1 MSANRNRIPLNEATE
16 QANAVVKA
24 LEPYCTTIQ
33 IAGSIRRQKPD
44 VGDIEIVCL
53 PERQGLVINQQIQ
66 LFEAIE
72 KEMQPLPEFIRSVDQ
87 WKRVKGQASGKYTQR
102 ILQSGMKLDLFIAT
116 PENYGLLLA
125 MRTGSSNFSY
135 KELASRW
142 VMQGYESKNGILR
155 RDGKIYPC
163 PTEEDLFN
171 LLRIEWIEPHLRE

>member
-1 MSANRNRIPLNEATE
+1 MSANRNRIPLSEATE

-33 IAGSIRRQKPD
+33 IAGSIRRKKPD

-66 LFEAIE
+66 LFETIE
-72 KEMQPLPEFIRSVDQ
+72 KQMQPLPEFIRAVDQ

-116 PENYGLLLA
+116 PENYGFLLA
-125 MRTGSSNFSY
+125 MRTGSSEFSKKQLGY
-135 KELASRW
+135 RW
-142 VMQGYESKNGILR
+142 ALKGYESRDGILR
-155 RDGKIYPC
+155 RNGKIYPC
-163 PTEEDLFN
+163 PTEEELFK
-171 LLRIEWIEPHLRE
+171 LVGIEWIEPHLRE